1 MKKDKLVE
9 KIKTIT
15 DKYGSDAF
23 AEENLFYSLLTDI
36 APELIEERKVIKR
49 AKDEKLL
56 NRLLELRNVKDT
68 EISDRINE
76 LKNMLKAAYGFSD
89 EWVDLLV
96 NSFAEAFNIVPNCS
110 PKITNCSFN
119 IEDKK
124 IIKGYG
130 EIDSVTSKRFET
142 YCLQTLNNRYG
153 ALYIGAGY
161 TMIGKNAFSNRDD
174 IEIILIGNG
183 VSHIKKGAFK
193 NCKNLKYVV
202 GGENLISVAS
212 DVFSEC
218 ENLCAIYLDQGAFM
232 SFSDL
237 FPRPEIQFDDRAF
250 SNCNSLQI
258 IACKGKYDVDS
269 VKNFCTKRRIKFE
282 DFEDMSEDS
291 NIRKE
296 LSFSFVDLIKIER
309 IIVKK

>member
-9 KIKTIT
+9 KIKLIT
-15 DKYGSDAF
+15 DKYGDDAF
-23 AEENLFYSLLTDI
+23 TEDSLFYALLTDM

-49 AKDEKLL
+49 AIDEKVLV
-56 NRLLELRNVKDT
+56 RLFELRNIKDT
-68 EISDRINE
+68 EITEGINE
-76 LKNMLKAAYGFSD
+76 LKKLLKTACGFSD

-96 NSFAEAFNIVPNCS
+96 YSFAEAFNIVSNCS
-110 PKITNCSFN
+110 PLNTDNSFS

-130 EIDSVTSKRFET
+130 EIDSIASKRFET
-142 YCLQTLNNRYG
+142 YCLQTLNNKYR
-153 ALYIGAGY
+153 AIYIGAGY
-161 TMIGKNAFSNRDD
+161 TMVGKNAFSNRDD

-193 NCKNLKYVV
+193 NCKNLKYIV

-218 ENLCAIYLDQGAFM
+218 ENLCAVYLDQGALM

-237 FPRPEIQFDDRAF
+237 FPRPEINFDDTSF
-250 SNCNSLQI
+250 SNCNSLQL
-258 IACKGKYDVDS
+258 IACKGKYDIDS

-282 DFEDMSEDS
+282 DYDEMPEDS